1 LYDQQRWRCWF
12 VAITVNFS
20 EFGEEYY
27 ERFRRGEDYYQSLRR
42 SASLRQFFR
51 EALPDEH
58 MVENTPTRRQMR
70 IILLM
75 KVWDKILPQAKNDRT
90 SSVHG
95 QNIGGSSDDVDQIT
109 PSSMEVNKLNK
120 S

>member
-1 LYDQQRWRCWF
+1 M
-12 VAITVNFS
+12 
-20 EFGEEYY
+20 
-27 ERFRRGEDYYQSLRR
+27 RGEDYYQSLRR

-75 KVWDKILPQAKNDRT
+75 KAWDKNTPT
-90 SSVHG
+90 S
-95 QNIGGSSDDVDQIT
+95 
-109 PSSMEVNKLNK
+109 EK
-120 S
+120 

>member
-1 LYDQQRWRCWF
+1 
-12 VAITVNFS
+12 
-20 EFGEEYY
+20 
-27 ERFRRGEDYYQSLRR
+27 
-42 SASLRQFFR
+42 
-51 EALPDEH
+51 
-58 MVENTPTRRQMR
+58 MR

-75 KVWDKILPQAKNDRT
+75 KVWDKILPQAKNNRT

-109 PSSMEVNKLNK
+109 LSSMEVNKLNK